1 MSNNKERYFVFAHT
15 GAGFVLDHC
24 NEMKIEKAFGTT
36 LPNGIHVTHFQ
47 MCKNNGKRASAANKV
62 IDQYNALVGEGSKQ
76 LVAAS
81 FPGCDSGGVVCLKR
95 DSLVSHPMIVKIACD
110 IEMDVAAAW
119 SWPIGAE
126 LLSGGRKEKPEPEIK
141 KAKAVDG
148 SMVPVKVD
156 GVRDFVMYLLRKLGC
171 GMSVFDKTKIS
182 CVVDDISSQF
192 QKQFGSSVKNIEEH
206 RDFIEGRV
214 RKMFSS
220 ELDIVC
226 VPYSKSLGAGAIMS
240 DIVGEGQSD
249 PLKFPPDKVFSADQ
263 VNSETTGF
271 FRTYLQ
277 LHSGADPAITDLAAR
292 DFINALN
299 KGSFGTY
306 RFTSVESFLSP
317 LIGAKV
323 LTPRGTKRPYRLF
336 SVDHAKV
343 AAFLLF

>member
-24 NEMKIEKAFGTT
+24 HEMKIEKAFGTT

-62 IDQYNALVGEGSKQ
+62 IDQYNALVGEESKQ
-76 LVAAS
+76 LVAAP
-81 FPGCDSGGVVCLKR
+81 FPGCDVGGVLCLKR
-95 DSLVSHPMIVKIACD
+95 EHLVSHPMIVKIACD
-110 IEMDVAAAW
+110 IELNVTAAW

-126 LLSGGRKEKPEPEIK
+126 LLSGGKKEKPEPEIK

-148 SMVPVKVD
+148 SAVPVKVD
-156 GVRDFVMYLLRKLGC
+156 GVHEVVMFLLRKLGC
-171 GMSVFDKTKIS
+171 VSVLDRTKIS
-182 CVVDDISSQF
+182 CVVEDISCQF
-192 QKQFGSSVKNIEEH
+192 QKQFGSSLKNIEEH
-206 RDFIEGRV
+206 RNFIETRV
-214 RKMFSS
+214 RKLFSS
-220 ELDIVC
+220 ELDVVC
-226 VPYSKSLGAGAIMS
+226 VPYTKSRDTGAIMS

-249 PLKFPPDKVFSADQ
+249 PLKFPPDKVFSVDQ
-263 VNSETTGF
+263 VNSETVGF
-271 FRTYLQ
+271 FRAYLQ
-277 LHSGADPAITDLAAR
+277 LHSGADPAVSNLTAR

-323 LTPRGTKRPYRLF
+323 IIPCGTKRPYRLF
-336 SVDHAKV
+336 SVDHVKV
-343 AAFLLF
+343 AAFLSI